1 MNMQQI
7 DDMIAEYEL
16 ALKLLHEKR
25 REIINREQ
33 KKIVEAFRECIE
45 DIDTGKIN
53 PKWWGM

>member
-33 KKIVEAFRECIE
+33 KKDHVTAEIQFIRGMNAK
-45 DIDTGKIN
+45 G
-53 PKWWGM
+53 WGE